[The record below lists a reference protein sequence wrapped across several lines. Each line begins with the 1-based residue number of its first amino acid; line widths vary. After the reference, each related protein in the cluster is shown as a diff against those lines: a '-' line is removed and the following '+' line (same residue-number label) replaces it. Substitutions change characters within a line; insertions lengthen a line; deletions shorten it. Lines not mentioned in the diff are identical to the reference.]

1 MNDIKILLENYKN
14 QLEIKFD
21 NSFLI
26 DDGDLSKQFLNVI
39 GENDVQYIESE
50 ILSKYKTYTFVKS
63 HADSIYLYSLLWKVY
78 EFDPKFCLE
87 LSEKA
92 LYDPKVNFKQP
103 WIEVLEDSDE
113 FDKIAAFFK
122 KDVSYGDKYF
132 QEKML
137 YILSESNINIGDEL
151 TIFLDSSETILVLAA
166 LSVVK
171 SQELINYLPFLENLF
186 TKSEDTDIIIE
197 TAEIIIEWTD
207 TSDIILH
214 KIMDL
219 KKSDANYFADCIDD
233 LEELI
238 S

>member
-1 MNDIKILLENYKN
+1 M
-14 QLEIKFD
+14 
-21 NSFLI
+21 
-26 DDGDLSKQFLNVI
+26 
-39 GENDVQYIESE
+39 
-50 ILSKYKTYTFVKS
+50 
-63 HADSIYLYSLLWKVY
+63 
-78 EFDPKFCLE
+78 
-87 LSEKA
+87 
-92 LYDPKVNFKQP
+92 
-103 WIEVLEDSDE
+103 
-113 FDKIAAFFK
+113 
-122 KDVSYGDKYF
+122 SYGDKFF